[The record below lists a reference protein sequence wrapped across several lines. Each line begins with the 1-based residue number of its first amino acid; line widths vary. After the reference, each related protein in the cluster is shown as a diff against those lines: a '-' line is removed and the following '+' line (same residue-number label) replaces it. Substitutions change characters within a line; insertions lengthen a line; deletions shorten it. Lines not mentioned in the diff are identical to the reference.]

1 MLIKNVLLISIFFF
15 WGNTFATEKEIFKG
29 RLFVTLSTEKGK
41 EIRTVL
47 AISKKNKDQGLSG
60 IKKNSFKK
68 DQAMLFYYKKDGMR
82 KFWMPNTYFNLDI
95 FFLDSK
101 LEVKYIERNVPHHPG
116 FSEPPTIYRTK
127 VYFSRHVLEMR
138 SDSDLAKKIQ
148 PGHKL
153 NLKKGF
159 FP

>member
-1 MLIKNVLLISIFFF
+1 MLIKNVLLISLFLF
-15 WGNTFATEKEIFKG
+15 WGASFASEIEIFKG
-29 RLFVTLSTEKGK
+29 RHFVTLSTSKGK
-41 EIRTVL
+41 EIQTVL
-47 AISKKNKDQGLSG
+47 AVTEKNKNQGLSG
-60 IKKNSFKK
+60 VQKNSFNK

-95 FFLDSK
+95 FFLDAK

-116 FSEPPTIYRTK
+116 FSEPPKIYRTK
-127 VYFSRHVLEMR
+127 VYFSRYVLEMR
-138 SDSDLAKKIQ
+138 SDSDLAKSIK

-153 NLKKGF
+153 SLKKGF